1 MKKLFYILTFII
13 YSNSFSQDCEYIKNE
28 KDEFTG
34 DIVKST
40 KYKSIYEDIDLDIY
54 RKKYFEFK
62 EPKKLKKKQKKKF
75 LKQKNEYF
83 LEFVDKKLESKI
95 GVFKVS
101 AINVNNNYFIKFYIT
116 RKDIFSISKGNELML
131 KLKNEKIIKLKNSE
145 LKIASF
151 KKSGKYTIWKE
162 VFDFKVSSE
171 EYKSLVNSPLKKV
184 RIYLDK
190 GYIEKD
196 IIEKHKNNLIES
208 LKCIE

>member
-83 LEFVDKKLESKI
+83 FRV
-95 GVFKVS
+95 
-101 AINVNNNYFIKFYIT
+101 
-116 RKDIFSISKGNELML
+116 
-131 KLKNEKIIKLKNSE
+131 
-145 LKIASF
+145 
-151 KKSGKYTIWKE
+151 
-162 VFDFKVSSE
+162 
-171 EYKSLVNSPLKKV
+171 
-184 RIYLDK
+184 
-190 GYIEKD
+190 
-196 IIEKHKNNLIES
+196 
-208 LKCIE
+208 C